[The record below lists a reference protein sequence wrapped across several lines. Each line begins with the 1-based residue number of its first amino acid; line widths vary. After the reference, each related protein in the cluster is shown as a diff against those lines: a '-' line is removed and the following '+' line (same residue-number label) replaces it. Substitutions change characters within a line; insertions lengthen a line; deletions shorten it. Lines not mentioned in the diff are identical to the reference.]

1 MNLDIGEVV
10 SRAWQISWKHKS
22 LWLFGILLGLIIFA
36 IFPLA
41 FAPTLLP
48 IISQDSETMLTPVL
62 LIIWIGII
70 LLFFLASFP
79 LTAITHASVTLGA
92 LHADQEKEKFA
103 VGELTKK
110 SLPFVGRVLGVMLL
124 FAAGMMLINLII
136 QAISFFFTIVTLGF
150 GSLCLTPLFVL
161 MYPAFM
167 IASAGM
173 EQAIS
178 AVIVDNMKVMDAAKK
193 GWDLVRANPA
203 PIFVLALVIYLG
215 VGIVTG
221 IIMLPM
227 FVSLFAL
234 PFGFMEQNANWTI
247 LSIALGSGVVFI
259 PMFLVFNGWALVF
272 MKSVWVLTY
281 LRLTRGSTSQPVL
294 LEAAPS

>member
-1 MNLDIGEVV
+1 MNFDIGEVL
-10 SRAWQISWKHKS
+10 SQSWQISWKHKS
-22 LWLFGILLGLIIFA
+22 LWLLGIFLGLIIFA

-41 FAPTLLP
+41 FAPAFLSIL
-48 IISQDSETMLTPVL
+48 SQDSRTTFTPIFLGTWIVL
-62 LIIWIGII
+62 V
-70 LLFFLASFP
+70 LLFFLATFP
-79 LTAITHASVTLGA
+79 LTAITHTSVTLGA
-92 LHADQEKEKFA
+92 LQADQEKEKFA

-124 FAAGMMLINLII
+124 FAAGIMLINLFI
-136 QAISFFFTIVTLGF
+136 QAISFLITIVTLGF
-150 GSLCLTPLFVL
+150 GSLCLTPLFLL

-178 AVIVDNMKVMDAAKK
+178 AVIVDNMKVMDAAKQ
-193 GWDLVRANPA
+193 GWNLIREYPA
-203 PIFVLALVIYLG
+203 PIFVLALVIYVG

-221 IIMLPM
+221 IVMLPM

-234 PFGFMEQNANWTI
+234 PFGFIEQKANWTI
-247 LSIALGSGVVFI
+247 LSIALGSGAVFI
-259 PMFLVFNGWALVF
+259 PIFVVFNGWALTF
-272 MKSVWVLTY
+272 MKSVWLLTY
-281 LRLTRGSTSQPVL
+281 LSLTRGSTSQPVP